1 MESVRSAIN
10 FDKEKLSGMKIL
22 MVDDTP
28 SNLDILGHILKQVG
42 RNVSVAPNGTIA
54 LKIINKDKS
63 DLVLL
68 DIMMPDISGY
78 DVCRKLKENDDTKDI
93 PVIFITAMAQTEDLV
108 EGFEVGG
115 ADYVVKPFEEREVLA
130 RIGPQLS
137 LRKIAYEKEELIRK
151 LDSLSRID
159 PLTKLSNR
167 RDILEKMEYE
177 QAKYERFGKGFSII
191 FGDIDYF
198 KKINDQFGHDAGDC
212 VLKEVADILKNSIRK
227 VDFVARWGGEEFL
240 AVLTETNFS
249 GAARVAEKI
258 RIAIENHKYDSDK
271 NPGHVTMSFG
281 VACHV
286 GKEGKIDELIKTADK
301 LLYKAKENGRN
312 QVQTM

>member
-1 MESVRSAIN
+1 MQV
-10 FDKEKLSGMKIL
+10 L

-28 SNLDILGHILKQVG
+28 SNLDILGHILKHVG
-42 RNVSVAPNGTIA
+42 LNVSVATNGTIA
-54 LKIINKDKS
+54 LKIINEDKP

-78 DVCRKLKENDDTKDI
+78 DVCRKLKESDDTKDI
-93 PVIFITAMAQTEDLV
+93 PVIFITAMAQTEDLI

-130 RIGPQLS
+130 RIGSQLS

-151 LDSLSRID
+151 QDSLSRIG

-167 RDILEKMEYE
+167 RDILGKLEYE
-177 QAKYERFGKGFSII
+177 QAKYERFGKDFSII
-191 FGDIDYF
+191 LGDIDFF

-212 VLKEVADILKNSIRK
+212 VLKVIADILKSSIRK
-227 VDFVARWGGEEFL
+227 IDHVARWGGEEFL
-240 AVLTETNFS
+240 VVLTETNLS

-258 RIAIENHKYDSDK
+258 KITIEKHKYEFYK
-271 NPGHVTMSFG
+271 NPAHVTMSFG
-281 VACHV
+281 VAWHA
-286 GKEGKIDELIKTADK
+286 GKNGKIDGHIKTADK

>member
-10 FDKEKLSGMKIL
+10 FDKEKFSGMKVL

-28 SNLDILGHILKQVG
+28 SNLDILGHILKHVG
-42 RNVSVAPNGTIA
+42 LNVSVAPNGTIA
-54 LKIINKDKS
+54 LKIINEDKP

-78 DVCRKLKENDDTKDI
+78 DVCRKLKKNDDTKDI
-93 PVIFITAMAQTEDLV
+93 PVIFITAMAQTEDLI

-130 RIGPQLS
+130 RIGSQLS

-167 RDILEKMEYE
+167 RDILEKLEYE
-177 QAKYERFGKGFSII
+177 QAK
-191 FGDIDYF
+191 
-198 KKINDQFGHDAGDC
+198 
-212 VLKEVADILKNSIRK
+212 
-227 VDFVARWGGEEFL
+227 
-240 AVLTETNFS
+240 
-249 GAARVAEKI
+249 
-258 RIAIENHKYDSDK
+258 
-271 NPGHVTMSFG
+271 
-281 VACHV
+281 
-286 GKEGKIDELIKTADK
+286 
-301 LLYKAKENGRN
+301 
-312 QVQTM
+312 

>member
-10 FDKEKLSGMKIL
+10 FDKEKLSGMKVL
-22 MVDDTP
+22 MIDDTP

-42 RNVSVAPNGTIA
+42 LNVSVALNGTIA
-54 LKIINKDKS
+54 LKIINEDKP

-78 DVCRKLKENDDTKDI
+78 DVCRKLKKNDDTKDI
-93 PVIFITAMAQTEDLV
+93 PVIFITAMAQTEDLI

-130 RIGPQLS
+130 RIGSQLS

-167 RDILEKMEYE
+167 RDIFEKLEYE
-177 QAKYERFGKGFSII
+177 QAKY
-191 FGDIDYF
+191 
-198 KKINDQFGHDAGDC
+198 C
-212 VLKEVADILKNSIRK
+212 
-227 VDFVARWGGEEFL
+227 
-240 AVLTETNFS
+240 
-249 GAARVAEKI
+249 
-258 RIAIENHKYDSDK
+258 
-271 NPGHVTMSFG
+271 
-281 VACHV
+281 
-286 GKEGKIDELIKTADK
+286 
-301 LLYKAKENGRN
+301 LLYTSDAADE
-312 QVQTM
+312 

>member
-1 MESVRSAIN
+1 M
-10 FDKEKLSGMKIL
+10 
-22 MVDDTP
+22 
-28 SNLDILGHILKQVG
+28 GHILKHVG
-42 RNVSVAPNGTIA
+42 LNVSVAPNGTIA
-54 LKIINKDKS
+54 LKIINEDKP
-63 DLVLL
+63 DLILL

-93 PVIFITAMAQTEDLV
+93 PVIFITAMAQTEDLI

-115 ADYVVKPFEEREVLA
+115 TDYVVKPFEEKEVLA
-130 RIGPQLS
+130 RIGSQLS

-167 RDILEKMEYE
+167 RDILENLEYE
-177 QAKYERFGKGFSII
+177 QAKYERFGKDFSII
-191 FGDIDYF
+191 LGDIDFF

-212 VLKEVADILKNSIRK
+212 VLKVIADILKSSIRK
-227 VDFVARWGGEEFL
+227 IDHVARWGGEEFL
-240 AVLTETNFS
+240 ALLTETNLS

-258 RIAIENHKYDSDK
+258 KITIEKHKYEFDK
-271 NPGHVTMSFG
+271 NPAQVTMSFG
-281 VACHV
+281 VACHA
-286 GKEGKIDELIKTADK
+286 GKNGKTDGLIKTADK

>member
-1 MESVRSAIN
+1 MESVRFAIN
-10 FDKEKLSGMKIL
+10 FDKENLSGMKIL

-42 RNVSVAPNGTIA
+42 LNVSVAPNGTIA
-54 LKIINKDKS
+54 LKIINGDKP

-115 ADYVVKPFEEREVLA
+115 VDYVVKPFQEQEVLA
-130 RIGPQLS
+130 RIGSQLS

-177 QAKYERFGKGFSII
+177 QAKYERFGKDFSII
-191 FGDIDYF
+191 LGDIDYF
-198 KKINDQFGHDAGDC
+198 KKINDQLGHDVGDC
-212 VLKEVADILKNSIRK
+212 VLKEVADILKSSIRK
-227 VDFVARWGGEEFL
+227 VDFAARWGGEEFL
-240 AVLTETNFS
+240 VVLTETNLS

-258 RIAIENHKYDSDK
+258 KNTIEKQKYEFDK
-271 NPGHVTMSFG
+271 NPAQVTMSFG

-301 LLYKAKENGRN
+301 LLYKAKEEGRN
-312 QVQTM
+312 QVKTM

>member
-1 MESVRSAIN
+1 MESVRSTIN
-10 FDKEKLSGMKIL
+10 FDKEKLSGMKVL

-42 RNVSVAPNGTIA
+42 LNVSVALNGTIA
-54 LKIINKDKS
+54 LKIINEDKP

-93 PVIFITAMAQTEDLV
+93 PVIFITAMAQTEDLI

-130 RIGPQLS
+130 RIGSQLS

-167 RDILEKMEYE
+167 RDILEKLEYE
-177 QAKYERFGKGFSII
+177 QAKYERFGKDFSII
-191 FGDIDYF
+191 LGDIDYF
-198 KKINDQFGHDAGDC
+198 KKINDQFGHDAGD
-212 VLKEVADILKNSIRK
+212 
-227 VDFVARWGGEEFL
+227 
-240 AVLTETNFS
+240 
-249 GAARVAEKI
+249 
-258 RIAIENHKYDSDK
+258 
-271 NPGHVTMSFG
+271 
-281 VACHV
+281 
-286 GKEGKIDELIKTADK
+286 
-301 LLYKAKENGRN
+301 
-312 QVQTM
+312 